1 MSGYAVRNDG
11 IYGWR
16 SVESPADCLA
26 NETFQYQK
34 PAEYIPSNNDKIKQ
48 QIAELESQQTERRI
62 REATLGIDN
71 GWLKN
76 LNDQVT
82 ALRAQLS

>member
-16 SVESPADCLA
+16 VVDSADDCLA
-26 NETFQYQK
+26 NETFQDQQ
-34 PAEYIPSNNDKIKQ
+34 PSEYIPSNNDKIKQ

-76 LNDQVT
+76 LNDQIA
-82 ALRAQLS
+82 ALRSQLS